1 MCWQARQLM
10 HLCNPVHNGV
20 DDAHELHLPS
30 ENAYLAHRHTLRL
43 SLFTRARTIT
53 HYRSSTTLSHTL
65 HRRLTLVA
73 IVSSR
78 LTHPVPSPHSLDS
91 ALRRFQTRVVD
102 PMSPLRIASSLI
114 RTLLS
119 YLDVVRSFLF

>member
-1 MCWQARQLM
+1 MIGQ
-10 HLCNPVHNGV
+10 HI
-20 DDAHELHLPS
+20 DAHELHLPS

-43 SLFTRARTIT
+43 SLFTRTRTIA
-53 HYRSSTTLSHTL
+53 HYRSSTTLSHTS
-65 HRRLTLVA
+65 HCRLTLVA

-102 PMSPLRIASSLI
+102 PMSPLRIASSLV

>member
-1 MCWQARQLM
+1 MVRTSS
-10 HLCNPVHNGV
+10 G
-20 DDAHELHLPS
+20 DAHELHLPS
-30 ENAYLAHRHTLRL
+30 ENAYLAYRHTLRL
-43 SLFTRARTIT
+43 SLFTHARTIAHYRALS
-53 HYRSSTTLSHTL
+53 HYRSSTMLSHTS
-65 HRRLTLVA
+65 HCRLTLVA

-102 PMSPLRIASSLI
+102 PMSPLRIASSLV

>member
-1 MCWQARQLM
+1 MFRDPINRSKRNIQYGC
-10 HLCNPVHNGV
+10 V
-20 DDAHELHLPS
+20 DVHELHLPS

-43 SLFTRARTIT
+43 LLFTRAHTIA
-53 HYRSSTTLSHTL
+53 HYHSSTTLSHTS

-73 IVSSR
+73 IVSSH

-102 PMSPLRIASSLI
+102 PISPLRIASSLV

>member
-1 MCWQARQLM
+1 MFGIGFSA
-10 HLCNPVHNGV
+10 
-20 DDAHELHLPS
+20 DAHELHLPS
-30 ENAYLAHRHTLRL
+30 ENAYLAHRHMLRL
-43 SLFTRARTIT
+43 SLFTRTRTIALS
-53 HYRSSTTLSHTL
+53 HYRSSTTLSHTS

-91 ALRRFQTRVVD
+91 ALHRFQTRVVD
-102 PMSPLRIASSLI
+102 PMSPLRITSSLV